1 MSGLLKEK
9 RGESGGL
16 GQVKN
21 KTKTCVGKAKGA
33 KGVRF
38 KKKVGEAR
46 VAGARPSFQHLGS
59 RAWWVSVRSRP
70 ADIESMTPVKT
81 TQ

>member
-1 MSGLLKEK
+1 MP
-9 RGESGGL
+9 
-16 GQVKN
+16 GQGK
-21 KTKTCVGKAKGA
+21 KKACVGKAKGA

-38 KKKVGEAR
+38 KTKVRKAR
-46 VAGARPSFQHLGS
+46 VAGARPWYRHLGS

-70 ADIESMTPVKT
+70 ADVESVMPVDA